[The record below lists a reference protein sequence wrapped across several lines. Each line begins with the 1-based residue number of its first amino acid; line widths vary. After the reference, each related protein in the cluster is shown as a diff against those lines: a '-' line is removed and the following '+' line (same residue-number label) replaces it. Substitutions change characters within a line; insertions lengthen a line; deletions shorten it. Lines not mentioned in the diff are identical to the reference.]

1 MRSVTATGRWTIT
14 YYPGPPTIYHPAPS
28 PFGIPYRSLY
38 SVNIDNLF
46 FAGRQISTTHMA
58 MSSTRVMATTAM
70 MGQAVGTAAAIAL
83 RTGETP
89 RGVWEHHI
97 EKLRQTLLDQ
107 DQFIPNAKR
116 RIPEL
121 TLRAET
127 NCEILRDG
135 WDRDWDDGE
144 HGVSFAPGEA
154 AVYRFADEETVHG
167 GRLVFDSDLSDLKRQ
182 RNVETSGEC
191 HEMPA
196 LLPRSFR
203 LEYRDGGE
211 WKEFASVA
219 ENRHRYV
226 KLSGA
231 PCRCREFRFVAGEA
245 WGGGASR
252 VFSFDVF

>member
-1 MRSVTATGRWTIT
+1 M
-14 YYPGPPTIYHPAPS
+14 
-28 PFGIPYRSLY
+28 
-38 SVNIDNLF
+38 NIDNLL

-83 RTGETP
+83 RTGEMP

-97 EKLRQTLLDQ
+97 EELRQTLLDQ

-116 RIPEL
+116 KIPDL

-127 NCEILRDG
+127 SCEILRDG

-144 HGVSFAPGEA
+144 HGASFAPGES
-154 AVYRFADEETVHG
+154 AVYRFNEEETVHG
-167 GRLVFDSDLSDLKRQ
+167 VRLVFDSDLTDLKRQ

-191 HEMPA
+191 HPMPR

-211 WKEFASVA
+211 WKEFAAVS

-226 KLSGA
+226 KIDAA

-245 WGGGASR
+245 WGGGDTR
-252 VFSFDVF
+252 VFSFDLF